1 MVQLYKA
8 LNKDLNEIEYTEYY
22 VKSRNKSFITCDNIM
37 CFDIEVSNGFIH
49 EKTFDVE
56 PFLGKSQDYYSEC
69 IKVSIPYI
77 WQFSIDDNVFIG
89 RTLEDF
95 KDFLYDLEEIEP
107 YNKIVYIHNFS
118 YEFQFLRNV
127 LDFTEVFAREKR
139 KPIYAKYD
147 TCTVRGSYM
156 LAV

>member
-8 LNKDLNEIEYTEYY
+8 LNKDLNEIEYEEYY

-56 PFLGKSQDYYSEC
+56 PFLGKSQDYYSQC

-95 KDFLYDLEEIEP
+95 KDFLYDLEEEEP
-107 YNKIVYIHNFS
+107 YNKIV
-118 YEFQFLRNV
+118 
-127 LDFTEVFAREKR
+127 
-139 KPIYAKYD
+139 
-147 TCTVRGSYM
+147 
-156 LAV
+156 